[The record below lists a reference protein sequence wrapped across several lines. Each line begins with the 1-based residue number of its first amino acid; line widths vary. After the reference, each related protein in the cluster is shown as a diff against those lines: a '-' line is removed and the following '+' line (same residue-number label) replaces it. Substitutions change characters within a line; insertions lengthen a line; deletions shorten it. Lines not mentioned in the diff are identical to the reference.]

1 MTDTRAQILRLN
13 YESIHR
19 FGFQGTRTD
28 KVIADLD
35 ITKGAFYH
43 YFANKQE
50 LGYAV
55 IDEILAPTYSSLW
68 RQLDQYDHYPLDGI
82 IEILNDIKDKVEEQD
97 VKLGSPLTNLINE
110 MAGLDEGFQTRLA
123 SILDEMRETLVRT
136 LRRAS
141 DQFQL
146 ASLVNPEKTALFIIA
161 SVEGSFGVGKAYQS
175 KAAFDQSI
183 DQLIRYIRSIK
194 R

>member
-1 MTDTRAQILRLN
+1 MKETRQKILAKN

-19 FGFQGTRTD
+19 YGFQGTRTD
-28 KVIADLD
+28 TVIEDLG

-55 IDEILAPTYSSLW
+55 IDEILAPSYIGLW
-68 RQLDQYDHYPLDGI
+68 RRLDNYETNPLDGI
-82 IEILNDIKDKVEEQD
+82 IEILTDFKEKFNESDI
-97 VKLGSPLTNLINE
+97 KLGSPLTNLINE
-110 MAGLDEGFQTRLA
+110 MAGLDEGFQSRLA
-123 SILDEMRETLVRT
+123 RIVDEIVAAVVRT
-136 LRRAS
+136 LERAA

-146 ASLVNPEKTALFIIA
+146 ASLINPEQTGLFIVA
-161 SVEGSFGVGKAYQS
+161 SVEGSFTVGKAHQS

-183 DQLIRYIRSIK
+183 DQLIRYIRAIK